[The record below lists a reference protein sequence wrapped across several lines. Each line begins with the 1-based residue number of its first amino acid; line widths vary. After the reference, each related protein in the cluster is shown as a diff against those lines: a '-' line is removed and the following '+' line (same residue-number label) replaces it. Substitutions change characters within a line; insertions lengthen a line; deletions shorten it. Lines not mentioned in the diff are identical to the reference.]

1 MMTVGRVLIA
11 DDDPAIRNLVSKV
24 LDLAGVPHDAVR
36 DGRDA
41 IEHLQR
47 ETYDVVLVDLMMPVL
62 NGYELIAWLRE
73 HPRRPGTIL
82 VMTAADDTALR
93 QLDGTVVT
101 TIVRK
106 PFDIHELS
114 ILIRDAALQAAEAR
128 NAGGGGEN
136 VVPFAR

>member
-1 MMTVGRVLIA
+1 MKTVGRVLIA

-62 NGYELIAWLRE
+62 NGYQLIDWLRE

-82 VMTAADDTALR
+82 VMTAADDSALR
-93 QLDGTVVT
+93 QLDGRVVT

-114 ILIRDAALQAAEAR
+114 ILIRDAALHAAAAR
-128 NAGGGGEN
+128 NGAQGGEN